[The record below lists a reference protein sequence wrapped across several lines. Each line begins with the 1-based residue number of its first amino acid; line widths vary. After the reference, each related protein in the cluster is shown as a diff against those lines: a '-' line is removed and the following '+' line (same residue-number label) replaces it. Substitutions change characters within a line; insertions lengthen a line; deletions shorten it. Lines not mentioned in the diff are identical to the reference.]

1 MKWRMLLKVALQ
13 SIARNKMR
21 SLLTMLGVIIGVGAV
36 IALVSLGQGSQKD
49 IEGQVASLG
58 TNLLIIHPSSSRSGG
73 VRGGAG
79 TLGTLTL
86 ADVTAL
92 RKNALLLAAVSPE
105 VRVQSQVVA
114 GANNWNTSIY
124 GGDPEYL
131 EIRNYPVAAGRPL
144 NERDLVT
151 RAKVALL
158 GQTVAEQLFPGEDPV
173 GARIRIRNVPF
184 QVIGVLGSKG
194 PSAMG
199 SDQDDVILAPTST
212 VLYRLGDGKTLRGI
226 VASAINSEQMAPA
239 QTEIT
244 QILRDAHRL
253 PAGLD
258 DDFHLFDQTEINQ
271 MATRVTA
278 TLTLLLSAIAGVSL
292 LVGGIGIMN
301 IMLVS
306 VTERTREIGIRLAIG
321 ARPRDVLAQFLVE
334 AAVLSLVGGLIGI
347 ATGLGGAA
355 LGGKLLG
362 ISLVIDPTIIVVAV
376 VFTGVVGI
384 FFGFYPA
391 RKAARLNPI
400 DALRYE

>member
-1 MKWRMLLKVALQ
+1 MKWRMLLKVALK
-13 SIARNKMR
+13 SIARNKLR
-21 SLLTMLGVIIGVGAV
+21 SLLTMLGIIIGVGAV
-36 IALVSLGQGSQKD
+36 ISLVALGQGSQKD

-58 TNLLIIHPSSSRSGG
+58 TNLLIILPGSSHLGG

-79 TLGTLTL
+79 SLDTLSLN
-86 ADVTAL
+86 DVTAL
-92 RKNALLLAAVSPE
+92 RRGAHLLQAVSPE

-114 GANNWNTSIY
+114 GANNWNTIIV
-124 GGDPEYL
+124 GGDPDYL
-131 EIRNYPVAAGRPL
+131 TIRNYQVAVGRPFT
-144 NERDLVT
+144 ERELMS

-184 QVIGVLGSKG
+184 QVIGVLASKG
-194 PSAMG
+194 QSAMG
-199 SDQDDVILAPTST
+199 SDQDDVILAPTTT
-212 VLYRLGDGKTLRGI
+212 VLYRLGDGKTLRSI
-226 VASAINSEQMAPA
+226 VASAVNSDEMEAA
-239 QTEIT
+239 KADASAV
-244 QILRDAHRL
+244 LREAHRL
-253 PAGLD
+253 APGVEN
-258 DDFHLFDQTEINQ
+258 DFHLRDQIEINQ
-271 MATRVTA
+271 MATRVTG

-334 AAVLSLVGGLIGI
+334 AATLSLFGGLIGI
-347 ATGLGGAA
+347 ATGIGGAA
-355 LGGKLLG
+355 LGGHLLG
-362 ISLVIDPTIIVVAV
+362 ISLVINPAVILVAV
-376 VFTGVVGI
+376 VFTGAVGV

-391 RKAARLNPI
+391 RKAANLNPI

>member
-1 MKWRMLLKVALQ
+1 MKLRMLLKVALQ

-21 SLLTMLGVIIGVGAV
+21 SLLTMLGIIIGVGAV
-36 IALVSLGQGSQKD
+36 ISLVSLGQGSQKD

-58 TNLLIIHPSSSRSGG
+58 TNLLMVHPSRSSSGG

-92 RKNALLLAAVSPE
+92 RKNARLLAAVSPE

-114 GANNWNTSIY
+114 GANNSNTSIL
-124 GGDPEYL
+124 GGDPDYL
-131 EIRNYPVAAGRPL
+131 GIRNYQVVSGRPFT
-144 NERDLVT
+144 ERDQIT

-158 GQTVAEQLFPGEDPV
+158 GKTVVEQLFPGEDPV

-194 PSAMG
+194 QSAMG

-226 VASAINSEQMAPA
+226 VASAITSDQMAAA

-244 QILRDAHRL
+244 QILRDVHRL
-253 PAGLD
+253 PAGVE

-271 MATRVTA
+271 MATRVTG

-334 AAVLSLVGGLIGI
+334 AATLSLVGGLIGVGV
-347 ATGLGGAA
+347 GLGGSA
-355 LGGKLLG
+355 LGGALLG
-362 ISLVIDPTIIVVAV
+362 ISFVVDPTMILVAV
-376 VFTGVVGI
+376 IFTGVVGI

-391 RKAARLNPI
+391 RKAALLNPI